1 MNIEITANSLSR
13 SNQFNLF
20 VIFLD
25 ALIVIIY
32 DTKRSKYVMLTKKQ
46 KRRNNSEK
54 LKFLKRIKQGYQPSE
69 ENESKYIQTT
79 SHKENIKIL

>member
-1 MNIEITANSLSR
+1 MRDHILRLNNMQEQIKIN
-13 SNQFNLF
+13 
-20 VIFLD
+20 
-25 ALIVIIY
+25 
-32 DTKRSKYVMLTKKQ
+32 KRQQKDKLTKKQ